1 MWNPFKKNTSGNN
14 KSNDDDDSK
23 DPNQMGF
30 VQRIAMKKIMNM
42 SDSERMKLMQKV
54 MTPENISKNKG
65 KILEAMEQMK
75 ASGQMTADQVEMAKQ
90 KLGL

>member
-1 MWNPFKKNTSGNN
+1 MWNPFKKNTGN
-14 KSNDDDDSK
+14 KSSDDGDEQK
-23 DPNQMGF
+23 DPNKMGF

-42 SDSERMKLMQKV
+42 SEKERMKLMQKV

>member
-1 MWNPFKKNTSGNN
+1 MWNPFKNN
-14 KSNDDDDSK
+14 KGSNSKSNDDTKKDDA
-23 DPNQMGF
+23 QEMGF

-54 MTPENISKNKG
+54 MTPENISKNKD
-65 KILEAMEQMK
+65 KILATMEQMK
-75 ASGQMTADQVEMAKQ
+75 ASGQMSADQIEMAKQ